1 MLRKPLN
8 VSNKSINHESAAF
21 TQHYKLLC
29 ISIDRLS
36 KFLDNNHWTDVNM
49 STKRLYYDKCPPT
62 NIQVYSPKHTQN
74 ETRPLFSTIMQEAKW
89 DECKIGQSFGPSWST
104 HWFKLTLKPKDTW
117 NKNKEIH
124 LLWNSNSE
132 ATLWNKNGKCLQG
145 FAGEWEQ
152 KREEYIFDKNTKF
165 PLTLYVEMACNHR
178 FGNGQDSY
186 QGVHGAPDN
195 DHMFILEQCELGL
208 FNRLAWDL
216 LWNLKV
222 IHDLVIYDLPFN
234 LNGNSKRRLQ
244 ILRDTNEVIN
254 IINPTDETTYSK
266 GIEITNKILYN
277 YNHTNDQHTHTVYAI
292 GHCHIDTA
300 WLWPYAET
308 RRKVIRSWA
317 SQLKL
322 FELYNYHF
330 TASQAQQY
338 EWLLLDCKELF
349 KRIQNAI
356 KNDKTFHFVGGT
368 WIEMD
373 GNIPCGESFVRQ
385 FLYGQEFFLK
395 YFGRRCKIFWLPDTF
410 GYSGQLPQIIRQCGC
425 DYFLTQKLSWNT
437 INKFPHHTFI
447 WEGIDGSSVL
457 THFPP
462 ADTYVS
468 QCKVIDILKSRDNYK
483 NKSCNNES
491 IMLYGWGD
499 GGGGPTTMHLERIK
513 RYTNKNGINGLP
525 MVKLCSPL
533 QFFDKLSQ
541 SVNKFPRY
549 VGELYFETHRGT
561 YTTNAMIKTCNRQC
575 ELLLQFVEFIYSV
588 SNIKNKN
595 IKYPLEQLN
604 KIWKLIPNNTDILVS
619 HLPPLG
625 IMDTAHHSKYSFND
639 VCKLCNHL
647 HPQFGHWGDR
657 NLLNEIM
664 NRIKPKVHLF
674 GHVHQC
680 SGFEI
685 HNNILFINSAMDL
698 RPIAHEFDVI
708 FDL

>member
-468 QCKVIDILKSRDNYK
+468 QCKVIDILKSRNNYK
-483 NKSCNNES
+483 NKSR
-491 IMLYGWGD
+491 MLCTFLRPYIANSWTQQNIKFGLD
-499 GGGGPTTMHLERIK
+499 LIDKMLCYDPKKRIK
-513 RYTNKNGINGLP
+513 PNEALKHKWFKISPNGLP
-525 MVKLCSPL
+525 PKELISKSRKSKKATHTDL
-533 QFFDKLSQ
+533 QKEQ
-541 SVNKFPRY
+541 HN
-549 VGELYFETHRGT
+549 H
-561 YTTNAMIKTCNRQC
+561 N
-575 ELLLQFVEFIYSV
+575 
-588 SNIKNKN
+588 KNK
-595 IKYPLEQLN
+595 QN
-604 KIWKLIPNNTDILVS
+604 KMNNNMS
-619 HLPPLG
+619 
-625 IMDTAHHSKYSFND
+625 
-639 VCKLCNHL
+639 
-647 HPQFGHWGDR
+647 
-657 NLLNEIM
+657 
-664 NRIKPKVHLF
+664 
-674 GHVHQC
+674 
-680 SGFEI
+680 
-685 HNNILFINSAMDL
+685 HNNKNNNRNRNINTHTHMPHNISH
-698 RPIAHEFDVI
+698 RQNF
-708 FDL
+708 